1 MMHRSRKLEKR
12 FRSILFFSLCPL
24 LQACVDPVE
33 PEFDYQLGLPYIDA
47 LLATNPGVSYVT
59 IYESAREFGVNLN
72 KVITGAVVSFVNK
85 DTGTSITLQEQDG
98 TYVPGEA
105 FTATAGETWELAVTL
120 PNGQEYRSLSETIP
134 PAVPEQS
141 LEVTH
146 TPALFF
152 SDEFEANVP
161 GHRLLVDFEDPGGTP
176 NYYYWRY
183 RTYER
188 LVHCRECYGGTIFR
202 NNECIIVNPESDLF
216 FLKNY
221 YTYAC
226 EERCWRIRYSDRI
239 DIFSDTFTDGQ
250 QVTALPVADIVLFTR
265 RDILVEL
272 QQFGIS
278 SEAYRYYKTLKD
290 LIDNNSGFN
299 APLPAALIGNL
310 YSTEDP
316 EKVVLGRFTAASS
329 IITPI
334 FIERRFVEEE
344 PLEPIL
350 LTQPEGDEVPPPV
363 VTTAP
368 CVESRFR
375 TSEEPEGWQDQ

>member
-1 MMHRSRKLEKR
+1 MMLRSRKLGKR
-12 FRSILFFSLCPL
+12 FRSILFFFLCPL

-33 PEFDYQLGLPYIDA
+33 PEFDYRLGLPYIDA
-47 LLATNPGVSYVT
+47 LLATTPAASYVT

-72 KVITGAVVSFVNK
+72 KVLSGAGVSFVNT
-85 DTGTSITLQEQDG
+85 DSGTSIPLEEQEG
-98 TYVPGEA
+98 IYVPGEA
-105 FTATAGETWELAVTL
+105 FTAAAGETWELAVIL
-120 PNGQEYRSLSETIP
+120 PNGQEYRSLPETIP

-141 LEVTH
+141 LEVAYS
-146 TPALFF
+146 PALFF
-152 SDEFEANVP
+152 SDEFETNVP
-161 GHRLLVDFEDPGGTP
+161 GHRLLVDFLDPARTP

-183 RTYER
+183 RTFER
-188 LVHCRECYGGTIFR
+188 LVHCSECYGRTIFR
-202 NNECIIVNPESDLF
+202 NNECIVVNQTSDLF
-216 FLKNY
+216 VLKQY

-226 EERCWRIRYSDRI
+226 EERCWRIRYSDSI
-239 DIFSDTFTDGQ
+239 DIFSDTFTNGQ

-344 PLEPIL
+344 PLEAVL
-350 LTQPEGDEVPPPV
+350 LTQPEGEEVPPL
-363 VTTAP
+363 
-368 CVESRFR
+368 
-375 TSEEPEGWQDQ
+375 